1 MREHLRNARVEA
13 GLTQYGLAERVNIS
27 RSHYSQIESGRKNP
41 SHKVAV
47 SIKVALRKTED
58 SLFDVSDDAQAAKIG
73 APFKD

>member
-1 MREHLRNARVEA
+1 MREQLRNARIDA
-13 GLTQYGLAERVNIS
+13 GLTQYGLADRVNIS

-58 SLFDVSDDAQAAKIG
+58 SLFDVFDAPRAKVG

>member
-1 MREHLRNARVEA
+1 MREALRNARIEA
-13 GLTQYGLAERVNIS
+13 GFTQYGLADRVNIS

-47 SIKVALRKTED
+47 NIKVALRKTED
-58 SLFDVSDDAQAAKIG
+58 SVFDVSDTPSAKIG

>member
-1 MREHLRNARVEA
+1 MRDQLRNARIDA
-13 GLTQYGLAERVNIS
+13 GFTQYGLAERVHIS

-47 SIKVALRKTED
+47 NIKVVLRKTDD
-58 SLFDVSDDAQAAKIG
+58 SLFDVSDTPTAKIG